1 METFST
7 IVASFVKYDLDNIV
21 IRVMS
26 FDLNFD
32 ILALLLQ
39 AKFVRT
45 FITES
50 ILAENF
56 FVNDNQFLIFSR
68 LEDIFL
74 FFLLWLH
81 HSKIFLLLF
90 LIDLAKNGVSCDR
103 SRNKLVYH
111 RLRASS
117 VVGMILLLR

>member
-1 METFST
+1 MDKPSKWLVLKFEECVNELMETFST

-74 FFLLWLH
+74 FFLL
-81 HSKIFLLLF
+81 
-90 LIDLAKNGVSCDR
+90 
-103 SRNKLVYH
+103 
-111 RLRASS
+111 
-117 VVGMILLLR
+117 